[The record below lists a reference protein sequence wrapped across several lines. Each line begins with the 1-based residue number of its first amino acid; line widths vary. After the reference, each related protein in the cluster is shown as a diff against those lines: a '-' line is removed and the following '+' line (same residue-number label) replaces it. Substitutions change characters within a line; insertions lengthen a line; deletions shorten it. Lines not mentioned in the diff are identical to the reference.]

1 MMVSIDTF
9 MKDVKECVENVKN
22 GETIIVVGYDG
33 TIIEMKK
40 V

>member
-1 MMVSIDTF
+1 MTISIDTF
-9 MKDVKECVENVKN
+9 IKESKECVENAKK
-22 GETIIVVGYDG
+22 GETIIIVCYDG